1 MEFRCVD
8 ECSQCCE
15 LREYY
20 PSKKFGKVGVLILPE
35 EKNKIESLAKQKGIE
50 ISILPRIGISNEKSS
65 EPNEILAY
73 QMMGVEKNGNTCPF
87 LDTKSGK
94 KSPHDGFPCKIY
106 EKRPLACRAYPVI
119 GINPLEL
126 DSKCKFCKEYG
137 TADKNL
143 DSEIESLLK
152 IKSKMNSN
160 ASYILRY
167 ATGIGEDED
176 KEEIETGWIQ
186 EK

>member
-1 MEFRCVD
+1 MEFRCVE

-35 EKNKIESLAKQKGIE
+35 EKNRIESLAKEKGIK
-50 ISILPRIGISNEKSS
+50 ISILPRIGISKEKSS
-65 EPNEILAY
+65 EPSEILAY
-73 QMMGVEKNGNTCPF
+73 QMMGIEKNGNTCPF
-87 LDTKSGK
+87 LDTKTENR
-94 KSPHDGFPCKIY
+94 SPHGGFPCKIY
-106 EKRPLACRAYPVI
+106 EERPLACKAYPVI
-119 GINPLEL
+119 ENNPLEL

-137 TADKNL
+137 SASENL

-152 IKSKMNSN
+152 IKSKMNSS
-160 ASYILRY
+160 ASYIWRY

-176 KEEIETGWIQ
+176 MNEIETGWILD
-186 EK
+186 